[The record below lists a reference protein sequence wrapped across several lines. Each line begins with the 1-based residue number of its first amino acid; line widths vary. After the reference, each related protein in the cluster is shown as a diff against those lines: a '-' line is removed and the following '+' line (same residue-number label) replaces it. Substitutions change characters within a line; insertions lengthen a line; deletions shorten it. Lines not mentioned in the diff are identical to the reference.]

1 MTSLD
6 SWNAFCLDHK
16 KRPRSV
22 SLPFLVKGSGF
33 CFPFFSPEVA
43 KHIVLT
49 QKCHILMSSVT
60 LFRKGPVNADLHKVK
75 NASSKQWQLIL
86 WSFRGKY
93 CAINDGTQSF
103 NFIADK
109 SNVIVCYS
117 KSFLVNESQVI
128 RTQVLNSWVIT
139 LALLYINASVN
150 SSCAQVPPPLTI
162 CKFCAAQGPGICQPR
177 GSSQAFDGQTWTWL
191 MHNFIH
197 LFMWQLSHFILF

>member
-6 SWNAFCLDHK
+6 GWDAFCLDHK
-16 KRPRSV
+16 KGPQSV

-75 NASSKQWQLIL
+75 NASSKQWKLIL

-93 CAINDGTQSF
+93 CAIKDGTQSF

-150 SSCAQVPPPLTI
+150 SSCAQVPPPSNHLQILCCPGAGHLPTPGLFPSFWWANLDLTD
-162 CKFCAAQGPGICQPR
+162 A
-177 GSSQAFDGQTWTWL
+177 
-191 MHNFIH
+191 
-197 LFMWQLSHFILF
+197 